1 LAQLMV
7 DTSVFVGLE
16 RSGQQPTALAQAYPD
31 DSFAMAA
38 ITASELLHGVYR
50 ADSEQRRQRREA
62 FVEGVLQVINVV
74 SFDLNAARQYART
87 LAQLFRIGQPIRDND
102 LLIAATA
109 LAYGFTVLTGNLRD
123 FSRVPGLA
131 VQVFEESVSRNKP

>member
-1 LAQLMV
+1 MV

-50 ADSEQRRQRREA
+50 ADSEQRR
-62 FVEGVLQVINVV
+62 
-74 SFDLNAARQYART
+74 
-87 LAQLFRIGQPIRDND
+87 
-102 LLIAATA
+102 
-109 LAYGFTVLTGNLRD
+109 
-123 FSRVPGLA
+123 
-131 VQVFEESVSRNKP
+131 